1 MTELLPHVQPLKTMK
16 KRRKVTA
23 AARSAELA
31 RAVSALAAQLV
42 SLRQEVAVL
51 REELAA
57 QAAKAEEREALLR
70 AKLLAIA
77 EALRIV

>member
-1 MTELLPHVQPLKTMK
+1 MK
-16 KRRKVTA
+16 KRRKVIA

>member
-1 MTELLPHVQPLKTMK
+1 MTELPPHVQPLKTMK

>member
-1 MTELLPHVQPLKTMK
+1 MK

-77 EALRIV
+77 EALELV

>member
-1 MTELLPHVQPLKTMK
+1 MK

-51 REELAA
+51 REELVA

>member
-1 MTELLPHVQPLKTMK
+1 MK

-23 AARSAELA
+23 AARSAEHA

>member
-1 MTELLPHVQPLKTMK
+1 MK